1 MSMIQNIICEI
12 SKEQKKVVLYKIRGE
27 KVGEE
32 NVWETSQIPLK
43 SKWLQYQNMDRLE
56 VIQHQNTKD
65 FPTHPVW
72 E

>member
-43 SKWLQYQNMDRLE
+43 SKWL
-56 VIQHQNTKD
+56 
-65 FPTHPVW
+65 
-72 E
+72 

>member
-1 MSMIQNIICEI
+1 MSMIQNILCEI
-12 SKEQKKVVLYKIRGE
+12 SKEQKQVVLYKIRGE